1 MNFSDIIGNE
11 AAKAYIRHIV
21 DTDTIP
27 HALLIHGAP
36 GTGKLSLAR
45 AMAQYIHCTNRHNG
59 EPCGV
64 CPSCKQHLSFNHADL
79 FFSFPYVKT
88 QSCRVSDDYITEW
101 KTFLLNNPVEGF
113 QHWLDELDAGNSQ
126 PMIYV
131 DESDNILRKM
141 SYVSYSSKYK
151 ILIMWLPEKM
161 KDDCA
166 NKLLKLLE

>member
-45 AMAQYIHCTNRHNG
+45 AMAQYIHCTNRQNG

-64 CPSCKQHLSFNHADL
+64 CPSCKQHLTFNHADL
-79 FFSFPYVKT
+79 FFSFP
-88 QSCRVSDDYITEW
+88 
-101 KTFLLNNPVEGF
+101 
-113 QHWLDELDAGNSQ
+113 
-126 PMIYV
+126 
-131 DESDNILRKM
+131 
-141 SYVSYSSKYK
+141 
-151 ILIMWLPEKM
+151 
-161 KDDCA
+161 
-166 NKLLKLLE
+166 